1 MRRSMKR
8 KAFTI
13 IEMTIVIAVIAILA
27 TVMIP
32 TIGGMIEK
40 AYVSKDTQFGASLSV
55 QLALWEVDKQ
65 REIES
70 EGDLREAINDIYNE
84 GNSGYFEALTPS
96 SSKYGYH
103 YWYDVENGQVLLS
116 TYEKLADP
124 DGDGVMG
131 SATVEPTFSPSCPR
145 SLIIDGKNYYLIDQS
160 GSAVIAALK
169 NIEAVNVP
177 VWCSGFR
184 SVPV

>member
-103 YWYDVENGQVLLS
+103 YWPDSLYSDSLL
-116 TYEKLADP
+116 
-124 DGDGVMG
+124 
-131 SATVEPTFSPSCPR
+131 
-145 SLIIDGKNYYLIDQS
+145 
-160 GSAVIAALK
+160 
-169 NIEAVNVP
+169 VP
-177 VWCSGFR
+177 QHR
-184 SVPV
+184 